1 LEKFIMVEKSRQPEI
16 ARRIADYVVAARPD
30 DLPEPVR
37 REALRSFVNIVGC
50 MLGGARH
57 EVIGLADDV
66 LSEFSGPPQA
76 TLLGRA
82 RRADVLHAALINCFG
97 SSIHAFDDT
106 HEQAVVHPS
115 GPVAAAILAMSERK
129 RIAGPQFLLAFALGV
144 EAICRLS
151 KAISVPPAK
160 GVFAWSQTG
169 ITAGIGAAVAA
180 GKLLDLDPGRMRH
193 AIGIALSQA
202 AGFRGMFGSMCS
214 SLMTAH
220 GAQTGLR
227 AAILAEK
234 GFTSSEA
241 ALEGPYG
248 FLDVFAERPD
258 LEALAEGLGTRFEI
272 LRNTYKPYPC
282 GVVIHPIID
291 ACLELRRTYLMD
303 PADIADVSVR
313 VAPNALALTDRR
325 HPKNGLE
332 ARVSLQ
338 HWVAVAFIRGTAR
351 IADMDING
359 AADEPTIARFQ
370 DRIETVGDDAIA
382 PDGAEVTVRL
392 QDGRSLISRVEHCVG
407 SASRPMTDGELE
419 QKFTNLAEAVIDP
432 LRTREVIEMSWGVE
446 RLPDVGALARAAA

>member
-1 LEKFIMVEKSRQPEI
+1 LEKVAMLEKSRQLDVT
-16 ARRIADYVVAARPD
+16 RRLADYIVAARPD

-97 SSIHAFDDT
+97 SSVHAFDDT

-115 GPVAAAILAMSERK
+115 GPVAAAILAISERK
-129 RIAGPQFLLAFALGV
+129 RISGPEFLLAFALGV
-144 EAICRLS
+144 EAVCRLS

-160 GVFAWSQTG
+160 GIFAWSQTG

-180 GKLLDLDPGRMRH
+180 GKLLDLDPDRMRH

-202 AGFRGMFGSMCS
+202 SGFRATFGSMCS

-234 GFTSSEA
+234 GFTGSEA
-241 ALEGPYG
+241 ALAGPYG
-248 FLDVFAERPD
+248 FLDVFAEQPD
-258 LEALAEGLGTRFEI
+258 LPALSDDLGTRFEI

-291 ACLELRRTYLMD
+291 ACLELRRTHRID
-303 PADIADVSVR
+303 PADIAAVSVR
-313 VAPNALALTDRR
+313 VSTKALALTDRR
-325 HPKNGLE
+325 SPKNNLE
-332 ARVSLQ
+332 ARVSLY

-351 IADMDING
+351 IADMDTQS
-359 AADEPTIARFQ
+359 AVLEPAIVRFQ
-370 DRIETVGDDAIA
+370 EKVETVADDAIA
-382 PDGAEVTVRL
+382 TDGAEVTVRL
-392 QDGRSLISRVEHCVG
+392 KDGRSLVSRIEHCVG
-407 SASRPMTDGELE
+407 SASRPMTDSELE
-419 QKFTNLAEAVIDP
+419 QKFTGLAEGVIGQP
-432 LRTREVIEMSWGVE
+432 RTRQVIEMSWGVE
-446 RLPDVGALARAAA
+446 RLADVGALAKAAA

>member
-1 LEKFIMVEKSRQPEI
+1 MVDKPRQLDVM
-16 ARRIADYVVAARPD
+16 RRLADYIAAARPD

-37 REALRSFVNIVGC
+37 REALRSFVNIAGC

-57 EVIGLADDV
+57 DVIGLADDV

-82 RRADVLHAALINCFG
+82 RRTDVLHAALINCFG

-129 RIAGPQFLLAFALGV
+129 RIAGREFLLAFALGV
-144 EAICRLS
+144 EAVCRLS

-169 ITAGIGAAVAA
+169 ITAGVGAAVAA
-180 GKLLDLDPGRMRH
+180 GKLLELDPGRLRH

-214 SLMTAH
+214 SFMTAH

-241 ALEGPYG
+241 ALQGPNGY
-248 FLDVFAERPD
+248 LDVFAERSD
-258 LEALAEGLGTRFEI
+258 SNALVEGLGTHFEV
-272 LRNTYKPYPC
+272 LRNTYKAYPC

-291 ACLELRRTYLMD
+291 ACLELRRTYAMD
-303 PADIADVSVR
+303 PADITAASVKVSS
-313 VAPNALALTDRR
+313 AALALTDRP
-325 HPKNGLE
+325 HPKNALE

-338 HWVAVAFIRGTAR
+338 HWVAICFIRGTAR
-351 IADMDING
+351 IVDMDIKG
-359 AADEPTIARFQ
+359 AADEPAVLRFQ
-370 DRIETVGDDAIA
+370 DKVETVGDDAIA

-392 QDGRSLISRVEHCVG
+392 QDGRSLVSRIEHCVG
-407 SASRPMTDGELE
+407 SASRPMTDSELE
-419 QKFTNLAEAVIDP
+419 QKFTGLAEPVIGP
-432 LRTREVIEMSWGVE
+432 RRTREVIEMSWGVE
-446 RLPDVGALARAAA
+446 RVSDVGALARAAA

>member
-1 LEKFIMVEKSRQPEI
+1 MLEKSPQPEI
-16 ARRIADYVVAARPD
+16 MRRIADYIVAARPG

-50 MLGGARH
+50 TLGGARH
-57 EVIGLADDV
+57 DVIGLADDV

-97 SSIHAFDDT
+97 SSVHAFDDT
-106 HEQAVVHPS
+106 HAQAVVHPS
-115 GPVAAAILAMSERK
+115 GPVAAAILAVSERK
-129 RIAGPQFLLAFALGV
+129 PIEGRQFLLAFGLGV
-144 EAICRLS
+144 EMVCRLS

-160 GVFAWSQTG
+160 GAFAWSQTG

-180 GKLLDLDPGRMRH
+180 GKLLDLDPIRMRH

-214 SLMTAH
+214 SFMTAH

-248 FLDVFAERPD
+248 FLDVFAEQPD
-258 LEALAEGLGTRFEI
+258 AQALVEGLGTRFEI

-291 ACLELRRTYLMD
+291 ACLELRRTHSME
-303 PADIADVSVR
+303 PADIATVSVR
-313 VAPNALALTDRR
+313 VGPKALALTDRR
-325 HPKNGLE
+325 HPKDRLD
-332 ARVSLQ
+332 ARVSLY
-338 HWVAVAFIRGTAR
+338 HWVAIALIRGTAR
-351 IADMDING
+351 IDDMDTNS
-359 AADEPTIARFQ
+359 AVLEPAIARFQ
-370 DRIETVGDDAIA
+370 DKIETIGDEAVA
-382 PDGAEVTVRL
+382 LDGAEVTVKL
-392 QDGRSLISRVEHCVG
+392 QDGRSLVSRVEHCVG
-407 SASRPMTDGELE
+407 SASRPMTDSDLE
-419 QKFTNLAEAVIDP
+419 RKFIGLAEAVIAP
-432 LRTREVIEMSWGVE
+432 VRAREVLEMSWGVE

>member
-1 LEKFIMVEKSRQPEI
+1 MLHTSRQLEI
-16 ARRIADYVVAARPD
+16 TRIADYIVAARPE

-50 MLGGARH
+50 TLGGAQH
-57 EVIGLADDV
+57 DVIGLADDV

-82 RRADVLHAALINCFG
+82 RRADALHAALINCFG

-115 GPVAAAILAMSERK
+115 GPVAAAVLAMSERK

-144 EAICRLS
+144 ETVCRLS

-160 GVFAWSQTG
+160 GAFAWSQTG
-169 ITAGIGAAVAA
+169 ITVGIGAAVAA
-180 GKLLDLDPGRMRH
+180 GKLLELDPPRMRS

-202 AGFRGMFGSMCS
+202 AGFRAMFGSMCS

-234 GFTSSEA
+234 GFTGSES

-248 FLDVFAERPD
+248 FLDVFSEQPD
-258 LEALAEGLGTRFEI
+258 LPALAEGLGTRFEI
-272 LRNTYKPYPC
+272 LRNTYKAYPC

-291 ACLELRRTYLMD
+291 ACLELRQTYALD
-303 PADIADVSVR
+303 PADIAAVSVR
-313 VAPNALALTDRR
+313 VTSKALALTDRR
-325 HPKNGLE
+325 HPKSRLE
-332 ARVSLQ
+332 SRVSLY

-351 IADMDING
+351 IEDMDTNT
-359 AADEPTIARFQ
+359 AVLEPTIAGFQ
-370 DRIETVGDDAIA
+370 DRVETVSDDTIA
-382 PDGAEVTVRL
+382 LDGAEVTVRL
-392 QDGRSLISRVEHCVG
+392 RDGRSLVSRVEHCVG
-407 SASRPMTDGELE
+407 SASRPMTDSDLE
-419 QKFTNLAEAVIDP
+419 QKFTGLAEGVIGP
-432 LRTREVIEMSWGVE
+432 VRTRDVLGMCWGVE

>member
-1 LEKFIMVEKSRQPEI
+1 MLDTSRQLEI
-16 ARRIADYVVAARPD
+16 RRIADYIVAARPD

-50 MLGGARH
+50 TLGGARH
-57 EVIGLADDV
+57 DVIGLADDV

-115 GPVAAAILAMSERK
+115 GPVAAAVLAMSERK

-144 EAICRLS
+144 EAVCRLS
-151 KAISVPPAK
+151 KAISVSPAK
-160 GVFAWSQTG
+160 GAFAWSQTG
-169 ITAGIGAAVAA
+169 ITVGIGAAVAA
-180 GKLLDLDPGRMRH
+180 GKLLELDPPRMRS
-193 AIGIALSQA
+193 AIAIALSQA
-202 AGFRGMFGSMCS
+202 AGFRAMFGSMCS

-234 GFTSSEA
+234 GFTGSET
-241 ALEGPYG
+241 ALEGPNG
-248 FLDVFAERPD
+248 FLDVFAEHPD
-258 LEALAEGLGTRFEI
+258 LPALAEGLGTRFEI
-272 LRNTYKPYPC
+272 LRNTYKAYPC

-291 ACLELRRTYLMD
+291 ACLELRRTYAMD
-303 PADIADVSVR
+303 PADIAAVSVR
-313 VAPNALALTDRR
+313 VAPETLALTDRR
-325 HPKNGLE
+325 HPKSRLE
-332 ARVSLQ
+332 SRVSLY

-351 IADMDING
+351 IEDMDTNT
-359 AADEPTIARFQ
+359 AVLDPAIAGFQ
-370 DRIETVGDDAIA
+370 DRIETVSDATIA

-392 QDGRSLISRVEHCVG
+392 KDGRSLVSRVEHCVG
-407 SASRPMTDGELE
+407 SASRPMSDSDLE
-419 QKFTNLAEAVIDP
+419 QKFTGLAEAVIGP
-432 LRTREVIEMSWGVE
+432 LRTRDVLEMTWGVE

>member
-1 LEKFIMVEKSRQPEI
+1 MVEQSRQPEI
-16 ARRIADYVVAARPD
+16 VRRLADYIVVARPD

-115 GPVAAAILAMSERK
+115 GPVAAAILATSERK
-129 RIAGPQFLLAFALGV
+129 RIAGAEFLLAFALGV
-144 EAICRLS
+144 EAVCRLS

-169 ITAGIGAAVAA
+169 ITAGVGAAVAA
-180 GKLLDLDPGRMRH
+180 GKLLELDPGRMRH

-202 AGFRGMFGSMCS
+202 SGFRGMFGSMCS
-214 SLMTAH
+214 SFMTAH

-241 ALEGPYG
+241 ALEGPNG
-248 FLDVFAERPD
+248 FLDVFAERSD
-258 LEALAEGLGTRFEI
+258 SNALVEGLGTRFEV
-272 LRNTYKPYPC
+272 LRNTYKAYPC

-291 ACLELRRTYLMD
+291 ACLELRRTCLMD
-303 PADIADVSVR
+303 TADITGVSVR
-313 VAPNALALTDRR
+313 VAPPALALTDRP
-325 HPKNGLE
+325 HPKNALE

-338 HWVAVAFIRGTAR
+338 HWVAVCFIRGTAR
-351 IADMDING
+351 IVDMNING
-359 AADEPTIARFQ
+359 AADESAVIRFQ
-370 DRIETVGDDAIA
+370 DKVETVGDDAIA
-382 PDGAEVTVRL
+382 PDGAEVTVSLR
-392 QDGRSLISRVEHCVG
+392 DGRSLVSRVEHCVG

-419 QKFTNLAEAVIDP
+419 QKFIGLAEAVIDP
-432 LRTREVIEMSWGVE
+432 RRTREVLEMSWGVE
-446 RLPDVGALARAAA
+446 RLSDVAALARASA

>member
-1 LEKFIMVEKSRQPEI
+1 MLDRSRQPEI
-16 ARRIADYVVAARPD
+16 ARRMADYVVAARPD
-30 DLPEPVR
+30 DLPESVR
-37 REALRSFVNIVGC
+37 REALRSFVNIIGC
-50 MLGGARH
+50 TLGGAQND
-57 EVIGLADDV
+57 VIGLADDV

-82 RRADVLHAALINCFG
+82 RKADVLHAALINCFG

-115 GPVAAAILAMSERK
+115 GPVAAAILALCERK
-129 RIAGPQFLLAFALGV
+129 VVAGPEFLLAFALGV
-144 EAICRLS
+144 EAVCRLS
-151 KAISVPPAK
+151 KAISVPPAR

-169 ITAGIGAAVAA
+169 ITAGIGAAVGA
-180 GKLLDLDPGRMRH
+180 GKLLDLDQDRMRH

-227 AAILAEK
+227 AAILAER

-241 ALEGPYG
+241 ALEGPHG
-248 FLDVFAERPD
+248 FLDVFAEQPD
-258 LEALAEGLGTRFEI
+258 LAALGEDLGARFEI

-291 ACLELRRTYLMD
+291 ACLELRRTHAMR
-303 PADIADVSVR
+303 ATDIASVSVR
-313 VAPNALALTDRR
+313 VAPKALALTDRR

-338 HWVAVAFIRGTAR
+338 HWVAVALIRGTAR
-351 IADMDING
+351 IEDMDTDG
-359 AADEPTIARFQ
+359 AVLEPTIVRFQ
-370 DRIETVGDDAIA
+370 DKVETVGDDAMA
-382 PDGAEVTVRL
+382 TDGAEVIVKL
-392 QDGRSLISRVEHCVG
+392 QDGRSLVGRVEHCIG
-407 SASRPMTDGELE
+407 SASRPMSDSDLE
-419 QKFTNLAEAVIDP
+419 QKFIGLAEAVIGP
-432 LRTREVIEMSWGVE
+432 LRSLQVLDMCWGVE

>member
-1 LEKFIMVEKSRQPEI
+1 MLETSRQPEI
-16 ARRIADYVVAARPD
+16 MRRIADYIVAARPD
-30 DLPEPVR
+30 DLPESVR

-50 MLGGARH
+50 TLGGAGH
-57 EVIGLADDV
+57 DVIGLADDV

-76 TLLGRA
+76 TLLGRG

-97 SSIHAFDDT
+97 SSIHAFDDA

-115 GPVAAAILAMSERK
+115 GPVAAAILAVSERK
-129 RIAGPQFLLAFALGV
+129 RVAGPQFLLAFALGV
-144 EAICRLS
+144 EVVCRLS

-169 ITAGIGAAVAA
+169 ITVGVGAAIAA
-180 GKLLDLDPGRMRH
+180 GKLLDLDPCRMRH

-202 AGFRGMFGSMCS
+202 AGFRAMFGSMCS
-214 SLMTAH
+214 SFMTAH

-248 FLDVFAERPD
+248 YFDVFAQQSDPQ
-258 LEALAEGLGTRFEI
+258 ALSEGLGTRFEI

-303 PADIADVSVR
+303 HADIAAVSVR
-313 VAPNALALTDRR
+313 VAPQALALTDRR
-325 HPKNGLE
+325 HPKDRLG

-338 HWVAVAFIRGTAR
+338 HWVAISFIRGTAR
-351 IADMDING
+351 IEDMDTHT
-359 AADEPTIARFQ
+359 AVLEPTIVRFQ
-370 DRIETVGDDAIA
+370 DRIETIGDDAIA

-392 QDGRSLISRVEHCVG
+392 QDGRLLVGRVEHCVG
-407 SASRPMTDGELE
+407 SASRPMTDSDLE
-419 QKFTNLAEAVIDP
+419 QKFIGLAEVVIGP
-432 LRTREVIEMSWGVE
+432 VRTREVMEMCWGVE
-446 RLPDVGALARAAA
+446 NLPDVRALARAAA

>member
-1 LEKFIMVEKSRQPEI
+1 MVETSRQPDI
-16 ARRIADYVVAARPD
+16 TARIADYIVAARPD

-50 MLGGARH
+50 TLGGARH

-82 RRADVLHAALINCFG
+82 RKADVLHAALINCFG

-129 RIAGPQFLLAFALGV
+129 DVAGPQFLLAFALGV
-144 EAICRLS
+144 ETVCRLS

-180 GKLLDLDPGRMRH
+180 GKLLDLDPCRMRH

-234 GFTSSEA
+234 GFTSSDA
-241 ALEGPYG
+241 ALAGPNGY
-248 FLDVFAERPD
+248 LDVFAEHPD
-258 LEALAEGLGTRFEI
+258 LPALAEDLGTRFEI

-291 ACLELRRTYLMD
+291 ACLDLRRTHLID
-303 PADIADVSVR
+303 PANIAAVSVR
-313 VAPNALALTDRR
+313 VAPKALALTDRP
-325 HPKNGLE
+325 HPKSGLE

-338 HWVAVAFIRGTAR
+338 HWVATSLIRGTAR
-351 IADMDING
+351 IADMDDD
-359 AADEPTIARFQ
+359 AVLEPTIAGFQ
-370 DRIETVGDDAIA
+370 DRVETVGDDAIA
-382 PDGAEVTVRL
+382 TDGAEVTVRL
-392 QDGRSLISRVEHCVG
+392 QDGRSFVSRVEHCVG
-407 SASRPMTDGELE
+407 SASRPMTDSELE
-419 QKFTNLAEAVIDP
+419 RKFTGLAEGVIGP
-432 LRTREVIEMSWGVE
+432 IRTREVIEMCWGVE
-446 RLPDVGALARAAA
+446 RLADVGALARAAA

>member
-1 LEKFIMVEKSRQPEI
+1 MVEKSRQPEVV
-16 ARRIADYVVAARPD
+16 RQIADYVVAVRPG
-30 DLPEPVR
+30 DLPESVR

-50 MLGGARH
+50 MLGGAEH

-66 LSEFSGPPQA
+66 LSEFTGPPQA

-82 RRADVLHAALINCFG
+82 RRADVLHAALINCFS

-115 GPVAAAILAMSERK
+115 GPVAAAILAISERK
-129 RIAGPQFLLAFALGV
+129 RIAGPQFLVAFTLGV
-144 EAICRLS
+144 EAVCRLS

-160 GVFAWSQTG
+160 GVFSWSQTG
-169 ITAGIGAAVAA
+169 VTAGIGAAVAA
-180 GKLLDLDPGRMRH
+180 GKLLDLDPCRMRH

-202 AGFRGMFGSMCS
+202 AGFRATFGSMCS
-214 SLMTAH
+214 SFMTAH

-234 GFTSSEA
+234 GFTGSET

-248 FLDVFAERPD
+248 FLDVFAEHSD
-258 LEALAEGLGTRFEI
+258 LPALAEGLGIRFEI

-291 ACLELRRTYLMD
+291 ACLELRRADSID
-303 PADIADVSVR
+303 PENIAAVSVR
-313 VAPNALALTDRR
+313 VSPKALALTDRS

-338 HWVAVAFIRGTAR
+338 HWVAIAFIRGTAR
-351 IADMDING
+351 IEDMDTDS
-359 AADEPTIARFQ
+359 AVLEPAIVRFQ
-370 DRIETVGDDAIA
+370 DKVGTVGDDSIA
-382 PDGAEVTVRL
+382 TDGAVVTVRL
-392 QDGRSLISRVEHCVG
+392 QDGRSLVSRVEHCVG
-407 SASRPMTDGELE
+407 SASRPMTDSELE
-419 QKFTNLAEAVIDP
+419 QKFTGLADGVIGT
-432 LRTREVIEMSWGVE
+432 LRTREVLDMCWGVE
-446 RLPDVGALARAAA
+446 RLTDVGALARAAA

>member
-1 LEKFIMVEKSRQPEI
+1 
-16 ARRIADYVVAARPD
+16 
-30 DLPEPVR
+30 
-37 REALRSFVNIVGC
+37 
-50 MLGGARH
+50 
-57 EVIGLADDV
+57 
-66 LSEFSGPPQA
+66 
-76 TLLGRA
+76 
-82 RRADVLHAALINCFG
+82 
-97 SSIHAFDDT
+97 
-106 HEQAVVHPS
+106 
-115 GPVAAAILAMSERK
+115 MSERK
-129 RIAGPQFLLAFALGV
+129 PVAGPQFLLAFALGV
-144 EAICRLS
+144 EAVCRLS

-180 GKLLDLDPGRMRH
+180 GKLLDLDSDRMRN

-202 AGFRGMFGSMCS
+202 AGFRAMFGSMCS

-241 ALEGPYG
+241 ALEGPNGY
-248 FLDVFAERPD
+248 LDVFAERPD
-258 LEALAEGLGTRFEI
+258 LDALAEGLGTRFEI

-291 ACLELRRTYLMD
+291 ACLELRRTHVME
-303 PADIADVSVR
+303 PEDIAAITVR
-313 VAPNALALTDRR
+313 VAPTALALTDRP
-325 HPKNGLE
+325 HPKNKLE

-338 HWVAVAFIRGTAR
+338 HWVAISFIRGTTR
-351 IADMDING
+351 IADMDIAG

-370 DRIETVGDDAIA
+370 DRVETVGDDAIA
-382 PDGAEVTVRL
+382 SDGAEVTVRL
-392 QDGRSLISRVEHCVG
+392 QDGRSLVGRLEHCVG
-407 SASRPMTDGELE
+407 SASRPMTDSELE
-419 QKFTNLAEAVIDP
+419 QKFSSLADGVIGP

>member
-1 LEKFIMVEKSRQPEI
+1 MLDKSPQPDV
-16 ARRIADYVVAARPD
+16 ARRIADYIVAARPD
-30 DLPEPVR
+30 DLPETVR
-37 REALRSFVNIVGC
+37 REALRSVVNIVGC

-57 EVIGLADDV
+57 DVIGLADDV

-115 GPVAAAILAMSERK
+115 GPVAAAALAISERK
-129 RIAGPQFLLAFALGV
+129 RIAGREFLLAFALGV
-144 EAICRLS
+144 EAVCRLS

-180 GKLLDLDPGRMRH
+180 GKLLELDPSRMRH

-214 SLMTAH
+214 SFMTAH

-234 GFTSSEA
+234 GFTSSDA

-248 FLDVFAERPD
+248 YVDVFAEHPD
-258 LEALAEGLGTRFEI
+258 LPALAEGLGARFEI

-291 ACLELRRTYLMD
+291 ACLELRRAHAID
-303 PADIADVSVR
+303 PADIAAVSVR
-313 VAPNALALTDRR
+313 VAPKALALTDRR
-325 HPKNGLE
+325 HPKNNLE
-332 ARVSLQ
+332 ARVSLH
-338 HWVAVAFIRGTAR
+338 HWVAIAFIRGTAR
-351 IADMDING
+351 IEDMDTNG
-359 AADEPTIARFQ
+359 AVLEPTIARFQ

-382 PDGAEVTVRL
+382 PDGAEVTVKLR
-392 QDGRSLISRVEHCVG
+392 DGRSLVSRVEHCVG
-407 SASRPMTDGELE
+407 SASRPMTDSDLE
-419 QKFTNLAEAVIDP
+419 QKFTGMAEAVIGLPRMRDV
-432 LRTREVIEMSWGVE
+432 LAMCWGVE

>member
-1 LEKFIMVEKSRQPEI
+1 MGEPSLQPEVM
-16 ARRIADYVVAARPD
+16 RRLADYIVAARPD
-30 DLPEPVR
+30 DLPESVR

-50 MLGGARH
+50 TLGGASH
-57 EVIGLADDV
+57 HVIGLADDV

-115 GPVAAAILAMSERK
+115 GPVAAAILAISERK
-129 RIAGPQFLLAFALGV
+129 RIAGAEFLLAFALGV
-144 EAICRLS
+144 EAVCRLS

-169 ITAGIGAAVAA
+169 ITAGVGAAVAA
-180 GKLLDLDPGRMRH
+180 GKLLELDPSRMRH

-202 AGFRGMFGSMCS
+202 SGFRAMFGSMCS

-241 ALEGPYG
+241 ALEGPNG
-248 FLDVFAERPD
+248 FLQVFAEQAD
-258 LEALAEGLGTRFEI
+258 LHALADDLGTRFEI

-291 ACLELRRTYLMD
+291 ACLELRRAHQLE
-303 PADIADVSVR
+303 PADIASISVKVSSK
-313 VAPNALALTDRR
+313 ALALTDRR
-325 HPKNGLE
+325 HAKNTLE
-332 ARVSLQ
+332 ARVSLY

-351 IADMDING
+351 IVDMDTKSAVLDPEIV
-359 AADEPTIARFQ
+359 RFQ
-370 DRIETVGDDAIA
+370 EKVSTVSDDSIA
-382 PDGAEVTVRL
+382 TDEAEVTVNL
-392 QDGRSLISRVEHCVG
+392 QDGRSLVSRVEHCAG

-419 QKFTNLAEAVIDP
+419 QKFIGLAEAVIGP
-432 LRTREVIEMSWGVE
+432 SRTRKVLEMSWNVE
-446 RLPDVGALARAAA
+446 SLPDVGALARAAV

>member
-1 LEKFIMVEKSRQPEI
+1 MIDKSRQPEL
-16 ARRIADYVVAARPD
+16 ARRVADYIVAARPD

-50 MLGGARH
+50 MLGGAGH
-57 EVIGLADDV
+57 EVVGLADDV

-82 RRADVLHAALINCFG
+82 RKADVLHAALINCFS

-129 RIAGPQFLLAFALGV
+129 RIAGSQFLLAFALGV

-151 KAISVPPAK
+151 KAISVSPAK

-169 ITAGIGAAVAA
+169 ITAGIGSAVAA
-180 GKLLDLDPGRMRH
+180 GKLLDLDASRMRH

-202 AGFRGMFGSMCS
+202 AGFRAMFGSMCS
-214 SLMTAH
+214 SFMTAH

-227 AAILAEK
+227 AAILAER

-248 FLDVFAERPD
+248 FLDVFAERSD

-272 LRNTYKPYPC
+272 LRNTYKAYPC
-282 GVVIHPIID
+282 GAVIHPIID

-303 PADIADVSVR
+303 PADIAAVSVR
-313 VAPNALALTDRR
+313 VAPMALALTDRR

-332 ARVSLQ
+332 ARVSLH
-338 HWVAVAFIRGTAR
+338 HWVAISFIRGTAR
-351 IADMDING
+351 IEDMDTDG
-359 AADEPTIARFQ
+359 AVLEPTIARFQ
-370 DRIETVGDDAIA
+370 DRVETVGDDAIA

-392 QDGRSLISRVEHCVG
+392 QDGRSLVGRVEHCVG
-407 SASRPMTDGELE
+407 SASRPMTDSELE
-419 QKFTNLAEAVIDP
+419 QKFTGLAEGVIGP
-432 LRTREVIEMSWGVE
+432 LRTREVLEMSWGVE
-446 RLPDVGALARAAA
+446 GLPDVGALARAAA